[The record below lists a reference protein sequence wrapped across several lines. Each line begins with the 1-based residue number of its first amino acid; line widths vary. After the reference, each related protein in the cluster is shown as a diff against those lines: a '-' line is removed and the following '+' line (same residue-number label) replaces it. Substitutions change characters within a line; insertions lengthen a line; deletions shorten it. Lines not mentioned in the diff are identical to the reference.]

1 MSRTPRIASPL
12 LPLLALAFAATILPL
27 TVHAQDAPS
36 GEGPHGHGGPP
47 GMMGGRGEEAP
58 QIVLERMKTRLK
70 LTPEQEAQ
78 LKPILEENAKKMRE
92 LRDKHLA
99 ANQGQPTPPDPEM
112 RKQMIALRD
121 ENDARIVK
129 VLTPTQAEEW
139 KKMRAE
145 ARERMEQRMKGGPGG
160 DAPPPPPN
168 EK

>member
-1 MSRTPRIASPL
+1 MSRTPRTASPL
-12 LPLLALAFAATILPL
+12 LPLLTLAFAAMILPL
-27 TVHAQDAPS
+27 TAHAQTPS
-36 GEGPHGHGGPP
+36 GEGPHGHGGQP
-47 GMMGGRGEEAP
+47 GMMAGGDAP
-58 QIVLERMKTRLK
+58 EMVLERMKTRLK

-78 LKPILEENAKKMRE
+78 LKPILEENAKKLRE

-112 RKQMIALRD
+112 RKQMMALRD

-129 VLTPTQAEEW
+129 VLTPAQAEEW

-168 EK
+168 QK